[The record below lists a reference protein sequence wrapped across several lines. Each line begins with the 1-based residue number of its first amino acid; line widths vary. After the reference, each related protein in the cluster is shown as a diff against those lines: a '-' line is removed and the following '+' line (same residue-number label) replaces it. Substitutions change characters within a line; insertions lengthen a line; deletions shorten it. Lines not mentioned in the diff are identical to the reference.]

1 MSDDKKKNNS
11 IYGLK
16 ELPPKTGLMQALSEP
31 IDDYSDLVLSKKARD
46 YLFRSLLN
54 MKAGLVTISPLNCPG
69 KTKCP
74 FIEKCPIYIADG
86 SKGQYPI
93 NKQCIVEGSFIRD
106 RFKEYVEELEE
117 KNTDVENSPTV
128 RSLVSKLVEL
138 DLKDYRANLILAGV
152 AGSSDGTLLIDQNIG
167 VTDSGDE
174 ITQKQEHPIVRIMA
188 QTQKQRMEILDTL
201 AITPKREIWKRGLL
215 KQRQEEDYVSQGRK
229 ILESLEAIVDGLD
242 KK

>member
-1 MSDDKKKNNS
+1 MPDDKKKNNS
-11 IYGLK
+11 ICGLK
-16 ELPPKTGLMQALSEP
+16 KLPPKTGLMEALSEP

-46 YLFRSLLN
+46 HLFRSLLN
-54 MKAGLVTISPLNCPG
+54 MKAGLVTISPLDCRG
-69 KTKCP
+69 RTKCP
-74 FIEKCPIYIADG
+74 FIDKCPIYIADG

-93 NKQCIVEGSFIRD
+93 GKQCIVEGSFIRD
-106 RFKEYVEELEE
+106 RFREYIEELEE
-117 KNTDVENSPTV
+117 KSTDVENSPTV

-152 AGSSDGTLLIDQNIG
+152 AGDSDGTLLIDQNIG
-167 VTDSGDE
+167 VTDSGDS
-174 ITQKQEHPIVRIMA
+174 ITQKQEHPIVKIMA

-201 AITPKREIWKRGLL
+201 ALTPKREIWKRGLL